1 MQDTHAEQSLLN
13 LGMSR
18 RTALRLLVSGG
29 SMAIL
34 AACSASTTAPAAPT
48 SAAAAA
54 PTAAPKPTSA
64 PVATTAPTAAPV
76 AAAKPTLAPAP
87 TTAPAQA
94 SAGAAGTLNVALSD
108 LATENLDTILA
119 APNLNVVP
127 LIYEPL
133 LQYDDKGNLVPW
145 LAESWEMSPDGL
157 TWTFH
162 VRKGV
167 KFTNGDDLSADDVKF
182 SIERYTSEAATSA
195 WSPMH
200 RQTVDTIEAPDP
212 YTVIVHS
219 KSPPYV
225 FYPDAIAGTWIH
237 PKKYFDQVGLDTFS
251 KEPVG
256 TGPWQLTK
264 FTPSVS
270 AELAV
275 NRDYWGPAFNKPAFD
290 NLVLFNTPEEST
302 RIAMLKRG
310 EADVVGV
317 NWDNAVTLRDGGF
330 QLRQT
335 RASTLPCL
343 FTIGYWA
350 QPGPTSDPQ
359 VREAMDIAIN
369 RQELCDSFFKGF
381 AKPGAGNFA
390 ITELHYGFDPVWYST
405 PYDPARAQQLLQA
418 AGYPGKFR
426 DPTIQIFT
434 VSQTGWEPDFLQV
447 IAGYWQAVGIQTQ
460 LVPMDFTAMR
470 NGWVAPDPK
479 MMGGIATWIG
489 IGGGAAGNSMPAQQ
503 NNMTSKGVNQVAQ
516 DPQLD
521 QMFFDMVAE
530 LDPNKRLDDWH
541 QVQQKDYS
549 LHSCV
554 GVCRVFDQYAV
565 SDKVGDWTGMDYAA
579 DALIMGLAGIQHR

>member
-1 MQDTHAEQSLLN
+1 MQDTQRDQSLLN
-13 LGMSR
+13 PGISR
-18 RTALRLLVSGG
+18 RRALRLIVSGG
-29 SMAIL
+29 SIAVL
-34 AACSASTTAPAAPT
+34 AAVAAAGPTIAS
-48 SAAAAA
+48 AAA
-54 PTAAPKPTSA
+54 PT
-64 PVATTAPTAAPV
+64 TAARII
-76 AAAKPTLAPAP
+76 
-87 TTAPAQA
+87 AQTGANDA
-94 SAGAAGTLNVALSD
+94 STLNVALSD

-133 LQYDDKGNLVPW
+133 LQYDQTGNLVPW

-162 VRKGV
+162 IRQGL
-167 KFTNGDDLSADDVKF
+167 KFTNGDDLTSDDVKF
-182 SIERYTSEAATSA
+182 SIERYTSDAATSA

-200 RQTVDTIEAPDP
+200 RQTVNTVEAADP

-219 KSPPYV
+219 KDPPYL

-251 KEPVG
+251 KQPVG
-256 TGPWQLTK
+256 TGPWMLTK

-275 NRDYWGPAFNKPAFD
+275 NREYWGPSFNKPAFD

-317 NWDNAVTLRDGGF
+317 NWDNAVTLRDGGY

-343 FTIGYWA
+343 FTIGYWM
-350 QPGPTSDPQ
+350 QNGPTSDPQ
-359 VREAMDIAIN
+359 VREAMDVAIN

-390 ITELHYGFDPVWYST
+390 ITELHYGFDPIWYST

-418 AGYPGKFR
+418 AGYPGKFSN
-426 DPTIQIFT
+426 PTIQIFT

-447 IAGYWQAVGIQTQ
+447 IAGYWQGVGIQTQ

-516 DPQLD
+516 DPSLD
-521 QMFFDMVAE
+521 QAFFQMVAE
-530 LDPNKRLDDWH
+530 LNPDQRLADWH
-541 QVQQKDYS
+541 QVQQQDYA

>member
-1 MQDTHAEQSLLN
+1 
-13 LGMSR
+13 
-18 RTALRLLVSGG
+18 
-29 SMAIL
+29 
-34 AACSASTTAPAAPT
+34 
-48 SAAAAA
+48 
-54 PTAAPKPTSA
+54 
-64 PVATTAPTAAPV
+64 
-76 AAAKPTLAPAP
+76 
-87 TTAPAQA
+87 
-94 SAGAAGTLNVALSD
+94 
-108 LATENLDTILA
+108 
-119 APNLNVVP
+119 
-127 LIYEPL
+127 
-133 LQYDDKGNLVPW
+133 
-145 LAESWEMSPDGL
+145 MSPDGL

-167 KFTNGDDLSADDVKF
+167 KFTNGQDLTSEDVKF
-182 SIERYTSEAATSA
+182 SIERYTSDASTSA

-200 RQTVDTIEAPDP
+200 RQTVSTVEAPEP

-219 KSPPYV
+219 KNPPYL

-237 PKKYFDQVGLDTFS
+237 PKKYFDQAGLDTFS
-251 KEPVG
+251 KQPVG
-256 TGPWQLTK
+256 TGPWKLTK

-270 AELAV
+270 AELTV
-275 NRDYWGPAFNKPAFD
+275 NREYWGPSFNKPAFD

-343 FTIGYWA
+343 FTIGYWM

-359 VREAMDIAIN
+359 VREAMDLAIN

-390 ITELHYGFDPVWYST
+390 ITELHYGFDPIWYST
-405 PYDPARAQQLLQA
+405 PYDPGRAQQLLQA
-418 AGYPGKFR
+418 AGYPGKFK
-426 DPTIQIFT
+426 DPTIQIYT

-447 IAGYWQAVGIQTQ
+447 IAGYWQGVGIQTQ

-530 LDPNKRLDDWH
+530 LNPNKRMEDWH

-565 SDKVGDWTGMDYAA
+565 SDKVGEWTGMDYAA